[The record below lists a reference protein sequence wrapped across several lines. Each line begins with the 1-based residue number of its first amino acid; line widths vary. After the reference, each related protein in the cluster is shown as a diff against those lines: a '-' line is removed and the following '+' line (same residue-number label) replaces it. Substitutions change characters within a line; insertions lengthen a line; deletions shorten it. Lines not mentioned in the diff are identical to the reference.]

1 MIKLI
6 YILLICKISLAQDP
20 SNSATVPSNQVNPT
34 VSNQPSVNPGQ
45 PPPQGMN
52 SAIEDSQA
60 TAPISD
66 FKKEFNYNENEGRD
80 PFKPYKDP
88 NMVVIEKPT
97 GEKTDQPQEEKVLVR
112 NIKTIAVPADVVLL
126 GIVYNK
132 ENPVAAIKVIDG
144 KTYYM
149 RKQDSIGRYE
159 GKIIEITRNTV
170 VIQQTRDFDGQKN
183 IEKVV
188 LKFKK
193 NEQN

>member
-6 YILLICKISLAQDP
+6 YILLICKISLAQEP
-20 SNSATVPSNQVNPT
+20 NIPESAPGNQVNPAVNNQQTGVPQIMNPT
-34 VSNQPSVNPGQ
+34 VD
-45 PPPQGMN
+45 
-52 SAIEDSQA
+52 DSQA
-60 TAPISD
+60 TAPSSD
-66 FKKEFNYNENEGRD
+66 LKKEFNYNENEGRD

-88 NMVVIEKPT
+88 NIVVLDKPP
-97 GEKTDQPQEEKVLVR
+97 GERTQQQQEEKILVR
-112 NIKTIAVPADVVLL
+112 NIKTIAVPADIVLL

-132 ENPVAAIKVIDG
+132 DNPVAAIKVIDG

>member
-6 YILLICKISLAQDP
+6 YILLLICKISLAQDP
-20 SNSATVPSNQVNPT
+20 NNPGTMPSNQVNPT
-34 VSNQPSVNPGQ
+34 VNNQPSVDPGQ
-45 PPPQGMN
+45 PQGIN
-52 SAIEDSQA
+52 SAIDDSQA
-60 TAPISD
+60 TAPTSE

-88 NMVVIEKPT
+88 NMVVIDKPT

-132 ENPVAAIKVIDG
+132 DNPVAAIKVIDG

-159 GKIIEITRNTV
+159 GKIIDITRNTV
-170 VIQQTRDFDGQKN
+170 VIQQARDFDGQKN

>member
-20 SNSATVPSNQVNPT
+20 NAPVAVPNNQVNPIVNT
-34 VSNQPSVNPGQ
+34 QPSV
-45 PPPQGMN
+45 
-52 SAIEDSQA
+52 EDSQA
-60 TAPISD
+60 TAPTSD

-80 PFKPYKDP
+80 PFKSYKDP
-88 NMVVIEKPT
+88 NMVVTEKPT
-97 GEKTDQPQEEKVLVR
+97 GEKGEQQPQEEKILVR

-126 GIVYNK
+126 GVVYNK
-132 ENPVAAIKVIDG
+132 DNPVAAIKVIDG

-149 RKQDSIGRYE
+149 RKQDSIGRYD
-159 GKIIEITRNTV
+159 GKIIDITRNTV

-183 IEKVV
+183 VEKVI